1 VICFKKFIFANI
13 IFSGIIAYY
22 YSNLLVN
29 TELQRTLK
37 LIIKGLS
44 LCLISI
50 GVSDNKTYVVLTLC
64 IFRIEILSR
73 LRNNFFGQIS
83 NNSLIKR
90 HKNSLKKKIGL
101 LEENKGFAFNCIR
114 NSENN
119 FSQYSEDSI
128 SQYSDE
134 SFSKFSS
141 DYSNYEMSTVYSRPK
156 FNKQIYSRKFISI
169 EEYRIQTSNCTESQL
184 HEMKCDFRN
193 SFNKLKILKKLSTPY
208 R

>member
-1 VICFKKFIFANI
+1 MSLLNYISGFATGFSPIAYYYLKDNLVICFKKFIFANI

-90 HKNSLKKKIGL
+90 HKNSLKKKL
-101 LEENKGFAFNCIR
+101 AC
-114 NSENN
+114 
-119 FSQYSEDSI
+119 
-128 SQYSDE
+128 
-134 SFSKFSS
+134 
-141 DYSNYEMSTVYSRPK
+141 
-156 FNKQIYSRKFISI
+156 
-169 EEYRIQTSNCTESQL
+169 
-184 HEMKCDFRN
+184 
-193 SFNKLKILKKLSTPY
+193 
-208 R
+208 